1 MEVTV
6 RSVLNERTYELTK
19 RFRNCVN
26 YPAALAAVRHPEW
39 LHVCMLLEPHTQSN
53 RRVLNLI

>member
-39 LHVCMLLEPHTQSN
+39 LHVCMLLEPHT
-53 RRVLNLI
+53 